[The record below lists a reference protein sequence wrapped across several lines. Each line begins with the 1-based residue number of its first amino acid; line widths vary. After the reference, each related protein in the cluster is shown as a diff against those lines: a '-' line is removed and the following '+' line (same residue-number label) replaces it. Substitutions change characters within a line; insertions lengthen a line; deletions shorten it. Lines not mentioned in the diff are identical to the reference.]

1 MWPKLRAQAG
11 PAPDADGQEPEAEP
25 DPQLELISFPDDNNV
40 KHPDYHFP
48 NFL

>member
-1 MWPKLRAQAG
+1 MWPKLRGQAG
-11 PAPDADGQEPEAEP
+11 PAPDADDQEPEAEP

-40 KHPDYHFP
+40 KHPDYYFP